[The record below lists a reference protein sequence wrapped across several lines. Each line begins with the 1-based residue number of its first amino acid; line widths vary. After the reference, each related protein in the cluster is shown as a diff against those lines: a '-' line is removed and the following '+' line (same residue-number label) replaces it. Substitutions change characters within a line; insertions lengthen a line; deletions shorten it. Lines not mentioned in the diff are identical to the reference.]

1 MGYAVIVVVY
11 QNLEL
16 TMEKVEV
23 EELFEVVVDYFTL
36 LLSHFTVKTLGVNLM
51 TGSAM
56 ILLAVYIIIS

>member
-1 MGYAVIVVVY
+1 MIVVVY